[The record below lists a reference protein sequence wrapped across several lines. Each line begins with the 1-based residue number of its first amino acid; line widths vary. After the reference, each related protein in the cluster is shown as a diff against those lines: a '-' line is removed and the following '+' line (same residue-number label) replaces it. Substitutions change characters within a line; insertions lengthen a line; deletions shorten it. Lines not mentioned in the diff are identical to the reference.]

1 MAQTFDNENQFVVDL
16 LTTLRNERFSPL
28 AWVHF
33 LQRSWEMSCATA
45 RDNPSLKRSW
55 TRITLLIGV
64 LALAVLAASF
74 IFEGPQTALRLLPGF
89 LFCVAW
95 QQSDLFWHLGLNRQG
110 TGKLLPT
117 AGVANSLTWLRGLGA
132 SFLLGRLVGGV
143 STPAWLVVVM
153 LLRFLIPLLAALAS
167 YFLFAQPV
175 RFGSTTWGKYAGL
188 AQCLY
193 FLVLLAPGQLSFFTK
208 PVNLPLLIA
217 TLILLIVAPLA
228 QIIENVPKGEHA

>member
-89 LFCVAW
+89 LFCVTGDRQTLAHSRRCQQLDMAAW
-95 QQSDLFWHLGLNRQG
+95 IGGFIL
-110 TGKLLPT
+110 
-117 AGVANSLTWLRGLGA
+117 AGQIGWRCQHPVLVGSA
-132 SFLLGRLVGGV
+132 SFPCRDSNGYARW
-143 STPAWLVVVM
+143 ANC
-153 LLRFLIPLLAALAS
+153 AADKDA
-167 YFLFAQPV
+167 
-175 RFGSTTWGKYAGL
+175 
-188 AQCLY
+188 
-193 FLVLLAPGQLSFFTK
+193 
-208 PVNLPLLIA
+208 
-217 TLILLIVAPLA
+217 
-228 QIIENVPKGEHA
+228 E

>member
-89 LFCVAW
+89 LFCVQLDMAAW
-95 QQSDLFWHLGLNRQG
+95 IGGFIL
-110 TGKLLPT
+110 
-117 AGVANSLTWLRGLGA
+117 AGQIGWRCQHPVLVGSA
-132 SFLLGRLVGGV
+132 SFPCRDSNGYARW
-143 STPAWLVVVM
+143 ANC
-153 LLRFLIPLLAALAS
+153 AADKDA
-167 YFLFAQPV
+167 
-175 RFGSTTWGKYAGL
+175 
-188 AQCLY
+188 
-193 FLVLLAPGQLSFFTK
+193 
-208 PVNLPLLIA
+208 
-217 TLILLIVAPLA
+217 
-228 QIIENVPKGEHA
+228 E